1 MDFRASKKIV
11 IDASRGGEDIGV
23 TSGTLKEKDYNLE
36 ISKYIYNKLKSL
48 GVDVALTRDNDETLD
63 VNSRVNKIKSLYGT
77 GQDVIVISNTL
88 SSNGTGAEIIYALRN
103 NNTLASSIAKEIEK
117 QGQEVNKY
125 YQRRLPTDT
134 SKDYN
139 QLIRDTAN
147 NETLIISYGNVNNSQ
162 ELNNLLNN
170 QTLLADAVITSLAN
184 YLGLNYTPSQKEG
197 YYTVK
202 SGDSLYSIAQK
213 YSTTVSELK
222 QLNNLTSTLLSI
234 GQVLR
239 LPTSTTTPPTNK
251 TYTVKSGDSLYSIAK
266 AYNTTVSELK
276 QLNNLPS
283 TLLSIGQVLRLPTTT
298 TPPTNKT
305 YTVKSGDSLYS
316 IAKAY
321 NTTVSEL
328 KQLNNLPSTLLSIGQ
343 VLRLPTTTTPPTNKT
358 YTVKSGDSLYS
369 IAKAYNT
376 TVSELKQ
383 LNNLTSNLLS
393 IGQVLK
399 ISS

>member
-328 KQLNNLPSTLLSIGQ
+328 KQLNNL
-343 VLRLPTTTTPPTNKT
+343 
-358 YTVKSGDSLYS
+358 
-369 IAKAYNT
+369 
-376 TVSELKQ
+376 
-383 LNNLTSNLLS
+383 TSNLLS

>member
-222 QLNNLTSTLLSI
+222 QLNNLPSNLLSI

-239 LPTSTTTPPTNK
+239 LPTTTTPTNK

-276 QLNNLPS
+276 QLNNLTS
-283 TLLSIGQVLRLPTTT
+283 NLLSIGQVLRLPTTT
-298 TPPTNKT
+298 ATPTNKT

-328 KQLNNLPSTLLSIGQ
+328 KQLNNLTSNLLSIGQ
-343 VLRLPTTTTPPTNKT
+343 VLRLPTTATTPTNKT

>member
-222 QLNNLTSTLLSI
+222 QLNNLTSNLLSI

-239 LPTSTTTPPTNK
+239 LPTTTTPTNK

-276 QLNNLPS
+276 QLNNLTS
-283 TLLSIGQVLRLPTTT
+283 NLLSIGQVLRLPTTT
-298 TPPTNKT
+298 ATPTNKT

-328 KQLNNLPSTLLSIGQ
+328 KQLNNLTSNLLSIGQ
-343 VLRLPTTTTPPTNKT
+343 VLRLPTTTATPTNKT

>member
-222 QLNNLTSTLLSI
+222 QLNNLPSNLLSI

-239 LPTSTTTPPTNK
+239 LPTTTTPTNK

-276 QLNNLPS
+276 QLNNLTS
-283 TLLSIGQVLRLPTTT
+283 NLISIGQVLRLPTTT
-298 TPPTNKT
+298 ATPTNKT

-328 KQLNNLPSTLLSIGQ
+328 KQLNNLTSNLLSIGQ
-343 VLRLPTTTTPPTNKT
+343 VLRLPTTATTPTNKT

>member
-222 QLNNLTSTLLSI
+222 QLNNLPSNLLSI

-239 LPTSTTTPPTNK
+239 LPTTTTPTNK

-276 QLNNLPS
+276 QLNNLTS
-283 TLLSIGQVLRLPTTT
+283 NLLSIGQVLRLPTTT
-298 TPPTNKT
+298 ATPTNKT

-328 KQLNNLPSTLLSIGQ
+328 KQLNNLTSNLLSIGQ
-343 VLRLPTTTTPPTNKT
+343 VLRLPTTTATPTNKT

>member
-222 QLNNLTSTLLSI
+222 QLNNLPSNLLSI

-239 LPTSTTTPPTNK
+239 LPTTTTPTNKTYTVKSGDSLYSIANAYNTTVSELKQLNNLTSNLLSIGQVLRLPTTTATPTNK

-276 QLNNLPS
+276 QLNNLTS
-283 TLLSIGQVLRLPTTT
+283 NLLSIGQVLRLPTTAT
-298 TPPTNKT
+298 T
-305 YTVKSGDSLYS
+305 
-316 IAKAY
+316 
-321 NTTVSEL
+321 
-328 KQLNNLPSTLLSIGQ
+328 
-343 VLRLPTTTTPPTNKT
+343 PTNKT

>member
-222 QLNNLTSTLLSI
+222 QLNNL
-234 GQVLR
+234 
-239 LPTSTTTPPTNK
+239 
-251 TYTVKSGDSLYSIAK
+251 
-266 AYNTTVSELK
+266 
-276 QLNNLPS
+276 PS
-283 TLLSIGQVLRLPTTT
+283 NLLSIGQVLRLPTTT
-298 TPPTNKT
+298 T
-305 YTVKSGDSLYS
+305 
-316 IAKAY
+316 
-321 NTTVSEL
+321 
-328 KQLNNLPSTLLSIGQ
+328 
-343 VLRLPTTTTPPTNKT
+343 PTNKT

-393 IGQVLK
+393 IGQVLRLPTTTATPTNKTYTVKSGDSLYSIAKAYNTTVSELKQLNNLTSNLLSIGQVLRLPTTATTPTNKTYTVKSGDSLYSIAKAYNTTVSELKQLNNLTCNLLSIGQVLK